1 MSRRF
6 VQQLA
11 DGDTLEEIYLV
22 TDKQLRANRS
32 GNLYLQIE
40 LRDRTG
46 SISARLWN
54 AGENLFRLFEVGD
67 FLQVRGKVQMFQ
79 GALQV
84 ILNHIERAE
93 SEKVDLADF
102 LPHTEQDVSKLWERL
117 RGTLLRLTNPHLRA
131 LAECFFMDDQFVAGF
146 SRVPAGVRNHHA
158 YLGGLLE
165 HVVTLMDAAERVLPL
180 YPELD
185 RDLLLMGVFLHDV
198 GKVRELTSDKMFA
211 YSDEGQLIG
220 HLVIGVE
227 MLNEKLSRVSDLT
240 GEPFPAELLLRLKHM
255 ILSHHGTYE
264 FGSPRL
270 PMTPEAIAL
279 HYLDNLDAKIHSFT
293 RDIRE
298 DRNQASAWTPF
309 NQSLQ
314 RRLFKGAGDGTEIM
328 YSPTLEALE
337 GP

>member
-1 MSRRF
+1 MNRRF

-11 DGDTLEEIYLV
+11 DGENIEEVYLV
-22 TDKQLRANRS
+22 TDKQLRANRN

-54 AGENLFRLFEVGD
+54 AGENVFRLFEAGD
-67 FLQVRGKVQMFQ
+67 FLLVRGKVQLFQ
-79 GALQV
+79 GALQL

-93 SEKVDLADF
+93 AEKVDLADF
-102 LPHTEQDVSKLWERL
+102 LPHTEQDVGKLLDQL
-117 RGTLLRLTNPHLRA
+117 RSTLLRLANPHLRA
-131 LAECFFMDDQFVAGF
+131 LAECFFMDDEFVRSF
-146 SRVPAGVRNHHA
+146 CQVPAGVRNHHA

-165 HVVTLMDAAERVLPL
+165 HVVTLIEAAERLLPL

-185 RDLLLMGVFLHDV
+185 HDLLLMGIFLHDV
-198 GKVRELTSDKMFA
+198 GKVRELSCDKVFA
-211 YSDEGQLIG
+211 YTDEGQLIG
-220 HLVIGVE
+220 HLVLGVE
-227 MLNEKLSRVSDLT
+227 MLNEKLGRVSDLT
-240 GEPFPAELLLRLKHM
+240 GEPFPVELLLRIKHM

-298 DRNQASAWTPF
+298 DRNQTSSWTPF

-314 RRLFKGAGDGTEIM
+314 RRLFKGTADGADAM
-328 YSPTLEALE
+328 YSPTLEAVD
-337 GP
+337 